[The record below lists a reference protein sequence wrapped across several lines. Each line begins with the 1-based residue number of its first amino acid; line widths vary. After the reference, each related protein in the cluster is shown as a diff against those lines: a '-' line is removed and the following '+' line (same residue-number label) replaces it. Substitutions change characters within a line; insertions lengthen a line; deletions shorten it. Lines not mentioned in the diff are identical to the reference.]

1 MSNVRASL
9 KPMPPRAACLLGRRA
24 SVFGAVWLLV
34 WRWFKFFGFSLGL
47 VLWYVL
53 FGGFSLVFGW
63 WGLLLGRAVLV
74 FNSVVVL
81 ALVAVKL
88 LALTHPLSG
97 TPDGAPYV
105 KR

>member
-1 MSNVRASL
+1 
-9 KPMPPRAACLLGRRA
+9 
-24 SVFGAVWLLV
+24 LV
-34 WRWFKFFGFSLGL
+34 WWCFKFVGLSLGL

-53 FGGFSLVFGW
+53 FGGFRLVFGW
-63 WGLLLGRAVLV
+63 WGLLLGRAILV
-74 FNSVVVL
+74 FNSVVVR

-97 TPDGAPYV
+97 TPCGAPYV

>member
-34 WRWFKFFGFSLGL
+34 WRWFKFF
-47 VLWYVL
+47 
-53 FGGFSLVFGW
+53 GFSLVFGW